1 MPPLSPPPS
10 PPLLPPPPPSP
21 LVPLSESS
29 PSHEAAAL
37 PTTIPSPA
45 SAAVTQASAA
55 LIPAASPSRQADLTP
70 LEQIVIQ
77 DQATRP
83 HTPLLNPNTID
94 SSNYRKSQLLQQ
106 ARPRQ
111 TNPIIWCFA
120 ILCLIFSLLLIFLGI
135 ATLIIFL
142 VVRPRNPMF
151 DIPNASL
158 STIYFDAPEYL
169 NGDFTVLA
177 NFTNPN
183 HRIDVRYENAD
194 IELFFGDR
202 LIATQAIQPFSQRK
216 REVRLQPVHLIS
228 SLVYL
233 PQNSGFILRRQ
244 VQNNKVIYNI
254 RGTFRVRASLGAIH
268 YSYWL
273 HSRCQLV
280 MTSPPTGVLV
290 ARSCNTKR

>member
-1 MPPLSPPPS
+1 MPRLYPP
-10 PPLLPPPPPSP
+10 PPPPPSA
-21 LVPLSESS
+21 SS
-29 PSHEAAAL
+29 PSHADAL
-37 PTTIPSPA
+37 PTTVPSPA
-45 SAAVTQASAA
+45 RASASTLA
-55 LIPAASPSRQADLTP
+55 TPSRQAELTS
-70 LEQIVIQ
+70 LEQIVVQ
-77 DQATRP
+77 NRATKP
-83 HTPLLNPNTID
+83 HTPLLNPNHKD
-94 SSNYRKSQLLQQ
+94 SSKYRNPQLLQQ

-120 ILCLIFSLLLIFLGI
+120 FLCLLFSLLLIFLGI

-142 VVRPRNPMF
+142 VVKPRNPLF
-151 DIPNASL
+151 DIPNARL

-183 HRIDVRYENAD
+183 RRIDIRYENAD
-194 IELFFGDR
+194 MELFFGDR

-228 SLVYL
+228 SLVFL
-233 PQNSGFILRRQ
+233 PQNSGLVLRQQ

-254 RGTFRVRASLGAIH
+254 RGTFRVKASLGIIH

-290 ARSCNTKR
+290 ARSCKTKR